1 MKVSQLINLLYEYSI
16 SNEDEV
22 KILANVGGDEIV
34 LEPTGAEEIEGD
46 PVFYIKASEGQ
57 E

>member
-16 SNEDEV
+16 GDEDEI
-22 KILANVGGDEIV
+22 KILADINGDELV
-34 LEPTGAEEIEGD
+34 LTIDGAQSIED
-46 PVFYIKASEGQ
+46 NPVFYIKASE

>member
-16 SNEDEV
+16 SNEDEI
-22 KILANVGGDEIV
+22 KILADVGGDEIV
-34 LEPTGAEEIEGD
+34 LVPTGAQDLEDD
-46 PVFYIKASEGQ
+46 PVFYLKASE

>member
-16 SNEDEV
+16 SNDDEI
-22 KILANVGGDEIV
+22 KILADIGGDEIV
-34 LEPTGAEEIEGD
+34 LVPTGAEEIGDD
-46 PVFYIKASEGQ
+46 PVFYIKASE

>member
-16 SNEDEV
+16 SNDDEI
-22 KILANVGGDEIV
+22 KILADVGGDEIV
-34 LEPTGAEEIEGD
+34 LVLTGAEEIEDD
-46 PVFYIKASEGQ
+46 PVFYIKASE

>member
-1 MKVSQLINLLYEYSI
+1 MKVSELINLLYEYSI

-34 LEPTGAEEIEGD
+34 LEPTGAQEIEDD
-46 PVFYIKASEGQ
+46 PVFYIKASED
-57 E
+57 